1 MKRLITTAD
10 DFGLNSA
17 VNAAVIDACRNG
29 ILRFASLMVDH
40 PGAEEAVRLAK
51 ETPQL
56 GVGLH
61 LVMCE
66 DHPEAWGARY
76 FFVPRHRRAIEPKIR
91 AQIEK
96 FLSFGLKPTHV
107 DGHINLHVHPAIFP
121 VLARLAKEYGIPR
134 MRLPSGEFSAGAGFA
149 RGHERGGA
157 VVEGAV
163 LGVLGRALRRKAQS
177 VYVTPRT
184 YGLLRSG
191 LMHEDYV
198 CHLLERLP
206 DGVTEIYF
214 HPTSDPASAVTDAPT
229 SGHHTITELR
239 TLTSPRVRK
248 ALEDNGIRL
257 VQPGE
262 PLSAG

>member
-1 MKRLITTAD
+1 VKSLITTAD
-10 DFGLNSA
+10 DFGLNAA
-17 VNAAVIDACRNG
+17 VNAAVIEACRDG

-76 FFVPRHRRAIEPKIR
+76 FFLPKYRRGIEPKIR

-96 FLSFGLKPTHV
+96 FLSFGLTPTHV

-134 MRLPSGEFSAGAGFA
+134 LRLPSGEFSAKEGFA
-149 RGHERGGA
+149 AAGRTA
-157 VVEGAV
+157 SVEGVV
-163 LGVLGRALRRKAQS
+163 LGTMGKVLRGQARG

-198 CHLLERLP
+198 CHLLSRLP

-214 HPTSDPASAVTDAPT
+214 HPTSDPGSAVTDTPT
-229 SGHHTITELR
+229 RGHHTITELR
-239 TLTSPRVRK
+239 TLTSPRLRK
-248 ALEDNGIRL
+248 ALEDYGIRL
-257 VQPGE
+257 VRPGDS
-262 PLSAG
+262 LDAR